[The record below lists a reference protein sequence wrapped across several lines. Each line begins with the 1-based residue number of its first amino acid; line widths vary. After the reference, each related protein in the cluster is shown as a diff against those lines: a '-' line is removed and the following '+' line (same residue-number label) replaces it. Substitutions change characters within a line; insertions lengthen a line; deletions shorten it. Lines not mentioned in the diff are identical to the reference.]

1 MLWWQKIGVSMFAG
15 VMGGIAGTPAD
26 ITNIRMQAD
35 TQLPPHLRRNY
46 RHAFHGL
53 SVIARSTL
61 SGSRTR
67 ARGTLGLIFGLS
79 IVCGVC
85 DYV

>member
-1 MLWWQKIGVSMFAG
+1 MFAG

-35 TQLPPHLRRNY
+35 TQLPLDQRRNY

-53 SVIARSTL
+53 SVITKSM
-61 SGSRTR
+61 SRFR
-67 ARGTLGLIFGLS
+67 EQAPS
-79 IVCGVC
+79 S
-85 DYV
+85 D